1 MKVAEN
7 MALKGVPAVSV
18 DILFLRPC
26 QQLPW
31 RVLQFNGLSWQGKL
45 VRAGGGISC
54 RSIVPY
60 AKFSAVALRCYRSV
74 EEGNGSRQE
83 QQLHKVKRERETR
96 CCPLA

>member
-1 MKVAEN
+1 MKRAETV
-7 MALKGVPAVSV
+7 ALKDVPAVSV
-18 DILFLRPC
+18 DILFLRLC

-45 VRAGGGISC
+45 VRARGGISC

-60 AKFSAVALRCYRSV
+60 AKFNAVALRCYQCV
-74 EEGNGSRQE
+74 EEDNGSRQD
-83 QQLHKVKRERETR
+83 QQLHKVKGELKTR